1 MLSENPRSLRFNRIL
16 TFLTIS
22 AKEINDLKSNYNKI
36 GLLQAFYRFLGFHSI
51 DHNIFLLHGSALIYN
66 NKAVLFAD
74 NGHSTKKT
82 LPSLELA
89 FISKEY
95 IADEFL
101 FLDLNSFEIFSD
113 DNIPIHIRQEARN
126 HFVQHHNIN
135 TTKEFLLK
143 QSLRFKFIKRRKLD
157 FIFYV
162 NFSNNKEGIKKLPH
176 RVAAKYA
183 MITLSAHL
191 KKMLNPSLDRFQF
204 ITQQDNNFVKDE
216 KRNIIIRRGIFK
228 KVRLKLARASVKI
241 ARSVLS
247 FELFV
252 QNPCNIRKYIDT
264 IIGENIT
271 SD

>member
-1 MLSENPRSLRFNRIL
+1 MIINAPINVSHFLKSRDSFALVKDKKLTFNVLSENPRSLRFNRIL

-51 DHNIFLLHGSALIYN
+51 DHNIFLL
-66 NKAVLFAD
+66 
-74 NGHSTKKT
+74 
-82 LPSLELA
+82 
-89 FISKEY
+89 
-95 IADEFL
+95 
-101 FLDLNSFEIFSD
+101 LDLNSFEIFSD